1 MKEIVLVRG
10 GGDIA
15 TGVIQKLYRSGFN
28 VVIAET
34 ERPTAIRR
42 WVCLS
47 EAIYE
52 GEVSVEDMVS
62 VYAQGIKDIYSAWD
76 KNKIPV
82 IKDSKLRIL
91 RHISPLALVD
101 ATICKKNIGTN
112 RAMAPITVAL
122 GPGYVAGKDVDIVVE
137 TNRGHN
143 LGRII
148 LQGEATQN
156 TGVPGIIGG
165 YGKERV
171 IYAPND
177 GILHIVKDIGATVK
191 KDDVI
196 CIVGDKEV
204 RATIDGLIRGM
215 IREGMNVKSGLKI
228 ADIDP
233 RVSELENCSRISDK
247 ARNIGGAVL
256 EAIMYFYSMSTSAKR
271 HSFLEVYDSN
281 GYALNSVNHW
291 S

>member
-15 TGVIQKLYRSGFN
+15 TGVIQKLHRSGFK
-28 VVIAET
+28 VIVAEI
-34 ERPTAIRR
+34 EKPTSIRR
-42 WVCLS
+42 QVCLS
-47 EAIYE
+47 EAVYDL
-52 GEVSVEDMVS
+52 EVKVEDMVG
-62 VYAQGIKDIYSAWD
+62 VYAESMKDIYMAWEN
-76 KNKIPV
+76 NKIPV
-82 IKDSKLRIL
+82 IKDPKLRIL
-91 RHISPLALVD
+91 RNIAPLAVVD
-101 ATICKKNIGTN
+101 ATICKKNIGTS

-148 LQGEATQN
+148 LNGDAAKN
-156 TGVPGIIGG
+156 TGVPGVIGG

-171 IYAPND
+171 IYAPTD
-177 GILHIVKDIGATVK
+177 GILHIVRDIGDVVK
-191 KDDVI
+191 KDEVI

-204 RATIDGLIRGM
+204 RASIDGLIRGM
-215 IREGMNVKSGLKI
+215 IREGMNVKDGLKI

-233 RVSELENCSRISDK
+233 RVAELENCSKISDK

-256 EAIMYFYSMSTSAKR
+256 ESVMYLNNLK
-271 HSFLEVYDSN
+271 HSEIN
-281 GYALNSVNHW
+281 KKSVC
-291 S
+291 SFI